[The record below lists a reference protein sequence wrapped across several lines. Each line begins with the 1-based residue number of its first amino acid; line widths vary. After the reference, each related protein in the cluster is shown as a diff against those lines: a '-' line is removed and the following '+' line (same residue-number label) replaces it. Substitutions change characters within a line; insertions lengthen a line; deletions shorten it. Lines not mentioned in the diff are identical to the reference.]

1 MTSEA
6 FSNPNGSLNGHG
18 EDGLRLNLMTIE
30 VFSNPNDSMTGHG
43 GDGSVIGL
51 TALGGPFQP

>member
-6 FSNPNGSLNGHG
+6 FYNPNGSLNGHG
-18 EDGLRLNLMTIE
+18 EDGLRLNLTIE

-51 TALGGPFQP
+51 TDLGGPFQP

>member
-6 FSNPNGSLNGHG
+6 
-18 EDGLRLNLMTIE
+18 
-30 VFSNPNDSMTGHG
+30 FSNPNDSMTGHG

-51 TALGGPFQP
+51 TDLGGPFQP